1 MPRSENPDPSR
12 GASWMRDHLANERTL
27 LAWVRTSLALV
38 AFGLAIAKLA
48 AFIRIATLDHP
59 EMAAD
64 LPNPVWSKL
73 LGTALIGAG
82 VVTISLG
89 AWRSAQWVREVPGD
103 PPRNGPLW
111 AMSAA
116 TIVVALVV
124 GVYVALG

>member
-1 MPRSENPDPSR
+1 MSKPAIPDPSR

-38 AFGLAIAKLA
+38 AFGLAIAKVA
-48 AFIRIATLDHP
+48 VFIRIATLDHP

-64 LPNPVWSKL
+64 LPDPVWSRL

-82 VVTISLG
+82 VVTIVVG
-89 AWRSAQWVREVPGD
+89 AWRSAQWTREVPGSS
-103 PPRNGPLW
+103 PRNGALW
-111 AMSAA
+111 AMAFA
-116 TIVVALVV
+116 TVTVAVLV